1 MLFNL
6 FSDSAMLSWARTLRL
21 RPSFVRLYSSV
32 LPTKPVP
39 CSRTATL
46 ASEHV
51 AAHVSRDIAAVNSRL
66 QNLQLT
72 ASYLSSGQPLL
83 GESVFF
89 FYLFPFDLFSLHS
102 FSLPFLLHFIRFHVP
117 SLLLELFTILLCS
130 VSLLYCYYSFLV
142 PIVLPPSMLFSLCPF
157 LFPLLP
163 QSLSMRF
170 AVALLISSVADL
182 DPGSGA
188 FLIEFYLLA
197 LGSGICFFRIPN
209 PKPIFLRA

>member
-83 GESVFF
+83 GETVFF
-89 FYLFPFDLFSLHS
+89 YIHPSWSLFPAFFFPSFLFTFFS
-102 FSLPFLLHFIRFHVP
+102 FSCSFSARRSSSFFPILCAISLLRFCFLLPFC
-117 SLLLELFTILLCS
+117 T
-130 VSLLYCYYSFLV
+130 
-142 PIVLPPSMLFSLCPF
+142 LPPSMLLSLYTF
-157 LFPLLP
+157 LLP
-163 QSLSMRF
+163 VLQQSPF
-170 AVALLISSVADL
+170 HA
-182 DPGSGA
+182 
-188 FLIEFYLLA
+188 
-197 LGSGICFFRIPN
+197 ICRCS
-209 PKPIFLRA
+209 AHMQCC